1 MGVGVAVFGFFL
13 TAVGP
18 ISFEVAV
25 EVAFPVNE
33 ANSGG
38 LLMTCTSF
46 TIIVGVSGT
55 LGVEMGIWM
64 GMVVINH

>member
-1 MGVGVAVFGFFL
+1 MIPLTVLGNLYLIGLGVAVFGFFI
-13 TAVGP
+13 TTIGP

-38 LLMTCTSF
+38 VLMTCTQF
-46 TIIVGVSGT
+46 TIIIGVR
-55 LGVEMGIWM
+55 IRD
-64 GMVVINH
+64 